1 MLSQEQLDVISLIND
16 GHNVLLSGPGGV
28 GKSTIIKNIKLPS
41 LAITA
46 TTGAAAVLIGGQ
58 TLHSYLKIGLAKENK
73 IELLS
78 KVYSNTKSLAI
89 WQELQTLII
98 DEVSML
104 SDELFDKLEYIAR
117 RTRSSRKPFGG
128 IQLILSGDFLQLPC
142 IQGNF
147 CFKASSW
154 DSCKFRKMFLS
165 TIKRQTDPVFQSVL
179 NRARIGESTA
189 EDVLYL
195 KTTKSFPSDG
205 IVPTLLMCANVDVD
219 RINDRELKKL
229 PATETYTYNIEVES
243 KPNFKIYPKNHCNAL
258 ESLTLSIGAAV
269 MLLVNTYYENTGLVN
284 GSRGV
289 VESFD
294 DDCIPIVRF
303 VNGITQTIGY
313 HTWEVMEQDQVMG
326 KIHAIPLRL
335 AYAITCHKSQGLT
348 LDRAIIDL
356 KGVFEY
362 GQAYVALSRV
372 KSIDSVIVKNCTQAC
387 IQAHPDALQ
396 YYTEG

>member
-1 MLSQEQLDVISLIND
+1 MLSQEQMDVLDIVNE
-16 GHNVLLSGPGGV
+16 GHNVLLLGPGGV

-58 TLHSYLKIGLAKENK
+58 TLHSYLKIGLAKENRN
-73 IELLS
+73 ELLA
-78 KVYSNTKSLAI
+78 KIYSNSKTLKI
-89 WQELQTLII
+89 WQEMTILVI
-98 DEVSML
+98 DEISML
-104 SDELFDKLEYIAR
+104 SSELFDKLEYIAR
-117 RTRSSRKPFGG
+117 RCKSCSKPFGG
-128 IQLILSGDFLQLPC
+128 VQLILSGDFLQLPC

-147 CFKASSW
+147 CFNAKSW
-154 DSCKFRKMFLS
+154 DSCQFQKIVL
-165 TIKRQTDPVFQSVL
+165 TTLKRQTDPQFQSVL
-179 NRARIGESTA
+179 NRARIGESTSQDL
-189 EDVLYL
+189 EYL
-195 KTTKSFPSDG
+195 NTTKSFPSDG
-205 IVPTLLMCANVDVD
+205 IAPTLLMCANIDVD
-219 RINDRELKKL
+219 RINNRELKRL
-229 PATETYTYNIEVES
+229 PATETYTYNIEIEN
-243 KPNFKIYPKNHCNAL
+243 KPNHKIYPKNHCNAVDN
-258 ESLTLSIGAAV
+258 LTLSVGAAV
-269 MLLVNTYYENTGLVN
+269 MLLINTYYENTGLVN

-294 DDCIPIVRF
+294 NDCIPVVRF

-313 HTWEVMEQDQVMG
+313 HTWEVKEQEQIMG

-372 KSIDSVIVKNCTQAC
+372 KSIDSVIVKNCTKDC
-387 IQAHPDALQ
+387 IQAHPDALK
-396 YYTEG
+396 YYSE